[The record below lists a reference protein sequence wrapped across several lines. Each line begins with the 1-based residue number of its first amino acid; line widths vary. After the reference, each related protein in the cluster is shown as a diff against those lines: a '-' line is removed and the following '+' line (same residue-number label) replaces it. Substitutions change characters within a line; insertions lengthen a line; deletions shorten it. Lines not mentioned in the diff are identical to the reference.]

1 MKKQTVRDIG
11 LKGQRALVRAA
22 LNVPVK
28 DGQVK
33 DTFRIEAALPT
44 INYVL
49 EQGGAVLLLSHHS
62 KEGTSLAPVAPVLEK
77 LLGRPV
83 RFIAD
88 ALSHEAYT
96 AATSATPGDVILF
109 ENLRFHPE
117 EEANDPDFAK
127 TLAGLGD
134 VYVDDD
140 FTTMH
145 RDHASISGIPQHL
158 PAVAG
163 LLVEKEVD
171 YIQGALEAP
180 NRPLVAVLGGAKVS
194 TKIEILKNLVSKV
207 DALLLTGPI
216 ANTFALAEGK
226 PIGKSVAEPDMTNIA
241 LEIKSLAESNDT
253 QLFIPEQVVVSKS
266 LERPEKVQTVSW
278 QDVADNDYVVDA
290 TPAYADTLKRAIYD
304 FLDFDGKSTIIW
316 NGPLG
321 VTEVPEFAA
330 GSKAMAD
337 VIIETKGV
345 SIVGGGDT
353 AGFVDAQGLHDK
365 FTWVSTGGGASL
377 ELMSG
382 KLLPGLEALND
393 QAK

>member
-1 MKKQTVRDIG
+1 MKKQTVRDID
-11 LKGQRALVRAA
+11 LKGQRVLVRAA
-22 LNVPVK
+22 LNVPIK
-28 DGQVK
+28 DSRV
-33 DTFRIEAALPT
+33 TSAFRLEASLPT
-44 INYVL
+44 LKYIL
-49 EQGGAVLLLSHHS
+49 EQGGSILLLSHHS
-62 KEGTSLAPVAPVLEK
+62 KEGMSLAPVAPALEK

-88 ALSHEAYT
+88 ALSDEAKT
-96 AATSATPGDVILF
+96 AVTGIQPGQIILF

-117 EEANDPDFAK
+117 EEANDPVFAK
-127 TLAGLGD
+127 TLAALGD

-145 RDHASISGIPQHL
+145 RDHASISGIPKHL

-226 PIGKSVAEPDMTNIA
+226 PIGKSVAEPDMVDTA
-241 LEIKSLAESNDT
+241 KEIRALAEKSNT
-253 QLFIPEQVVVSKS
+253 ELFIPEQIIVSKS
-266 LERPEKVQTVSW
+266 LARPEKVQTVAW
-278 QDVADNDYVVDA
+278 QDVADDDYVVDA
-290 TPAYADTLKRAIYD
+290 TPAYADTLKRVIYD

-321 VTEVPEFAA
+321 ITEVPEFAA
-330 GSKAMAD
+330 GSKAMAEA
-337 VIIETKGV
+337 IIATKAI
-345 SIVGGGDT
+345 SILGGGDT

-365 FTWVSTGGGASL
+365 FTWVSTAGGASL

-382 KLLPGLEALND
+382 KPLPGLDTLND
-393 QAK
+393 K